1 MKYLFATANK
11 AKIRRYGKRLIE
23 NGIEIVTLNDL
34 NIDSIDIDENGKN
47 STENAIIK
55 ATAYYKESNI
65 PTIAMDD
72 GLFLYNVPEK
82 IQPGTH
88 VRRVNG
94 KRLNDKEMI
103 EHYNNDSRI
112 DTLNIKRQCI
122 REARAVGLEEYSQMV
137 DKKLK
142 SLTQKEKDRTER

>member
-1 MKYLFATANK
+1 MKDNQILEYHEKKQFNSENLQQYDNEEQKYFLSYLLRKGYNW
-11 AKIRRYGKRLIE
+11 
-23 NGIEIVTLNDL
+23 EI
-34 NIDSIDIDENGKN
+34 
-47 STENAIIK
+47 
-55 ATAYYKESNI
+55 KESKI
-65 PTIAMDD
+65 IFKDITSE
-72 GLFLYNVPEK
+72 EK
-82 IQPGTH
+82 
-88 VRRVNG
+88 V
-94 KRLNDKEMI
+94 KEMI